1 MYPDKPGISI
11 SGGGGGGGGGGNSRA
26 RLLGW
31 PPVMETLDLDDLMKK
46 QWTVNSN
53 DNTLQVKHPRTLATR
68 SNHPYAPFSSI
79 YPNLVF
85 IIVSLN
91 FQTSRSSYSK
101 LRKTV
106 FFIKKKSTLLKM
118 RRQKYENLPKAL

>member
-1 MYPDKPGISI
+1 MYRDKPGISI
-11 SGGGGGGGGGGNSRA
+11 RFTSGGGGGGAPPGNPRA

-68 SNHPYAPFSSI
+68 SDHPYALFTQILFS
-79 YPNLVF
+79 
-85 IIVSLN
+85 
-91 FQTSRSSYSK
+91 
-101 LRKTV
+101 
-106 FFIKKKSTLLKM
+106 LL
-118 RRQKYENLPKAL
+118 